1 MLQALPPPRLPP
13 TWGEYPPSPPVIIAV
28 VVGGGI
34 PFSSP
39 VVMAVVVGGGSFVN
53 RYWVYSI

>member
-13 TWGEYPPSPPVIIAV
+13 TWGEYPPSPPVIIDV

-34 PFSSP
+34 PSSLP
-39 VVMAVVVGGGSFVN
+39 CGNGCGGGG
-53 RYWVYSI
+53 W